1 MVGFALVPR
10 LTSDPLR
17 KVVGHFIPGE
27 VGRAGSGSE
36 LLARVTQNY
45 NNGIIVETRG
55 GRVPA
60 LPAQI
65 PIRYKR

>member
-1 MVGFALVPR
+1 MPR

-27 VGRAGSGSE
+27 VGRAGSG

-45 NNGIIVETRG
+45 NNGIIVEARG
-55 GRVPA
+55 GRVLA